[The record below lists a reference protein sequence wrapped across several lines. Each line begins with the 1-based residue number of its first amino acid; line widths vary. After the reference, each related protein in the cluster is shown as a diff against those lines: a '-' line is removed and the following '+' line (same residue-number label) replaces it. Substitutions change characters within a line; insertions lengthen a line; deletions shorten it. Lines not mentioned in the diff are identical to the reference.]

1 MNKDRT
7 ILNKDSITKFN
18 YGTPTRQTVC
28 KNNGQSDYVGVEK
41 FNPNNNEIV
50 LRNGR
55 SIKYEN
61 LVIAMGQKDNFQ

>member
-41 FNPNNNEIV
+41 FNPNNN
-50 LRNGR
+50 
-55 SIKYEN
+55 
-61 LVIAMGQKDNFQ
+61 